1 VKINKKTLK
10 AFTPEKKN
18 EKRTYVKNLKENVLG
33 WAREQVGAARE
44 DVVPFVERN
53 RQSEKIWVGLQ
64 CHQLRKVLNSNTE
77 VKTKNSKCWYTT
89 EKRNKKKI
97 VQRNEKYVFG
107 GTRKKGKT
115 DLVV

>member
-1 VKINKKTLK
+1 M
-10 AFTPEKKN
+10 
-18 EKRTYVKNLKENVLG
+18 KRNQKEPV
-33 WAREQVGAARE
+33 
-44 DVVPFVERN
+44 VVPFVERN

-115 DLVV
+115 DLVVSDEPIITIPIQTRLEDKITDKPT

>member
-1 VKINKKTLK
+1 M
-10 AFTPEKKN
+10 
-18 EKRTYVKNLKENVLG
+18 LG
-33 WAREQVGAARE
+33 WACEQVGAVRE
-44 DVVPFVERN
+44 VVVPFVERN